1 MCVCVCVCETH
12 LKDSITPSVLVLIFR
27 EQFCAHWQCVIFSRE
42 QLIFPVPFKGI
53 SFYTVGILTS
63 AVCNSFSPP
72 HGFTSIDELKSTGI
86 VFRQSKTLVEVQV
99 VISIIPGTKVVVHG
113 ITGNSLRNYW

>member
-1 MCVCVCVCETH
+1 MCVCAT
-12 LKDSITPSVLVLIFR
+12 LKRQYYAECS
-27 EQFCAHWQCVIFSRE
+27 CACFQRTVYARWQCVVFSRE

-53 SFYTVGILTS
+53 SFFTVGILTS

-113 ITGNSLRNYW
+113 ITGNSLRNYR

>member
-1 MCVCVCVCETH
+1 MCALH
-12 LKDSITPSVLVLIFR
+12 LKRQYYAECSCACFQRTVY
-27 EQFCAHWQCVIFSRE
+27 AHWQCVVFFRE

-63 AVCNSFSPP
+63 VVGKSFSPP

-99 VISIIPGTKVVVHG
+99 VIRVIPGTKVVVHR
-113 ITGNSLRNYW
+113 IMGNSLRNYW